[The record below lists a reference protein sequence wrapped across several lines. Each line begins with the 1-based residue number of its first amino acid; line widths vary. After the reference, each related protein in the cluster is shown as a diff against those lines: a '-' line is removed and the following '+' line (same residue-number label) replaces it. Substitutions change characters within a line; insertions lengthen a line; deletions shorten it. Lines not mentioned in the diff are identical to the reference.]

1 MNKIPDMGPPPDRP
15 PPPHPPT
22 HVPTH
27 PHTHPPPSS
36 SSLCLPR
43 GTAAPVRGCAP
54 GRGCEPGTRRG
65 QTPTAAATSV
75 PIWEGGAGSGG
86 GLADLSCQKLTSL
99 HPLAYCEAPQPGIV
113 TVKPAPGGQS
123 RRVAKGQRAKRS
135 GPFHRHGGW
144 GVGGAW
150 GWGLAKGWEG
160 LRPLQMHQQTLGD
173 LAGCDS
179 QALYMGGSG
188 GHRNRSGGLN
198 SFVRATL
205 TKTTR
210 RKEKVCVL
218 TSGWIQTGGH
228 RWGVHRLQRRRGGW
242 GCRCRGQD
250 HLPWWSSRGLPWGKY
265 GKERGEGGRGVPDPL
280 SAPLP
285 LNYIR
290 KI

>member
-1 MNKIPDMGPPPDRP
+1 
-15 PPPHPPT
+15 
-22 HVPTH
+22 
-27 PHTHPPPSS
+27 
-36 SSLCLPR
+36 
-43 GTAAPVRGCAP
+43 VRGCAP

-135 GPFHRHGGW
+135 GPFHSHRRW
-144 GVGGAW
+144 GVGRAR

-210 RKEKVCVL
+210 RKEKKSVC
-218 TSGWIQTGGH
+218 SPQDGS
-228 RWGVHRLQRRRGGW
+228 RRGGIGGGYTGSNVDEEVGAAGAEARTTSHGGVPG
-242 GCRCRGQD
+242 GCHGVSMGR
-250 HLPWWSSRGLPWGKY
+250 
-265 GKERGEGGRGVPDPL
+265 RGVKGGGGSRTPSLHPSL
-280 SAPLP
+280 
-285 LNYIR
+285 
-290 KI
+290 